1 MHADIQIIFYM
12 YIDHIKNADNWVAA
26 ILDMQISKCN
36 VISGYALFMKYRNH
50 IILQKKVK
58 KVTNKQNSPKRF
70 KITSYLMFTF
80 SIKRMFFESK

>member
-50 IILQKKVK
+50 NILQCAEKSNNIHRNVLR
-58 KVTNKQNSPKRF
+58 SRHIWCLHF
-70 KITSYLMFTF
+70 L
-80 SIKRMFFESK
+80 